1 MVPLTSLLVPIVV
14 AAVVVFV
21 ASAIL
26 HMVLPF
32 HRQDMRKVPNED
44 EFLAAVR
51 RLNIPPGDY
60 ATPHASSPADMKNPQ
75 FIEKTSQGPIVL
87 MTVAAGRAP
96 GMAKNLTMWFIFCLV
111 VSLFG
116 AYIAGRALPAGANY
130 LEVFRFAGATTF
142 AAYALGEIPAS
153 IWYQR
158 SWGTTMRNVIDGL
171 VYGLLTGG
179 VFGWLWPR

>member
-1 MVPLTSLLVPIVV
+1 MVPITSLLVPIVV
-14 AAVVVFV
+14 AAIVVFV

-32 HRQDMRKVPNED
+32 HRSDMRKVPNED

-51 RLNIPPGDY
+51 KLNIPPGDY
-60 ATPHASSPADMKNPQ
+60 GSPNPGSPAGMKDPK
-75 FIEKTSQGPIVL
+75 FLEKMRQGPVVF
-87 MTVAAGRAP
+87 MTVAPGREP
-96 GMAKNLTMWFIFCLV
+96 GMASNLTMWFIFCLV

-116 AYIAGRALPAGANY
+116 AYIAGRALAPGAVY

-153 IWYQR
+153 IWYQK
-158 SWGTTMRNVIDGL
+158 SWATTIKNVIDGL
-171 VYGLLTGG
+171 IYGLLTAG